1 MTQRSISLS
10 VAAFAIALAFA
21 PSASAQGYAVGTFQP
36 SERGSHW
43 FSQESL
49 DLRGNGRLA
58 LGVVGDY
65 AYRPLV
71 NHNGDGSVAQSI
83 VRNQMYAHFGASF
96 YFYDRLRLAVNVPLQ
111 VVSEG
116 RRGVLGGQ
124 VFEPPSDAAA
134 VGDLRIGADVRIL
147 GRYGDA
153 FTLAAGA
160 QLFAPSGSPAAF
172 SGDGEPR
179 IAPRVLVAGQK
190 KFITYAAKIGTTLRG
205 RDEAFGAGRIG
216 SDVFVGGAVGY
227 LGMNGKLV
235 VGPEIYAS
243 TVVSKGAAFKET
255 TTPVDLL
262 LGAHYDVVSGL
273 RAGAGAGVGLTRG
286 YGSPEAR
293 ALLALEWVPGEPE
306 REKPAAEDTAD
317 RDGDT
322 IPDCVDACSYVAGP
336 KSDDPAKN
344 GCPPADADRDG
355 IADDADACPLTPGVR
370 TEDAKANGC
379 PADGDHDGV
388 PDLLDACPK
397 EPGVRTDDA
406 KTSGCPAAK
415 PPADSDNDG
424 VADDKDACPNEPGK
438 PDADA
443 QKNGCPKA
451 FLKNDEIKITEQVKF
466 EKASAKI
473 SQGAPN
479 DEVLGA
485 VLDVLKAHPEVAML
499 RVEGHTDNAG
509 NAVANERLSTRRA
522 EAVVAW
528 LVAHGISKSQLTA
541 KGLGANKP
549 IDSNDTDSGRAN
561 NRRVEFHVEKG
572 APAGAA
578 EKKGGEK

>member
-1 MTQRSISLS
+1 MTTANSATS
-10 VAAFAIALAFA
+10 VSQAAKPAVAVRRRYVPAVTPRLKKLLFVVFALFALLGANSMYLVSVTALEWFTKQTYQDFFYQLMFGLHLVMGAAIILPVVIFGALHIRNAHNRPNRRAVRVGYVLFAAALLLLATGLVLTRIENVLEIKDATVRRVAYWLHVTLPLVCIWLFVIHRLAGPKIKWKVGAGWLGVAAAFAIGMVVVQ
-21 PSASAQGYAVGTFQP
+21 AQDP
-36 SERGSHW
+36 
-43 FSQESL
+43 
-49 DLRGNGRLA
+49 
-58 LGVVGDY
+58 
-65 AYRPLV
+65 
-71 NHNGDGSVAQSI
+71 
-83 VRNQMYAHFGASF
+83 
-96 YFYDRLRLAVNVPLQ
+96 
-111 VVSEG
+111 
-116 RRGVLGGQ
+116 RRW
-124 VFEPPSDAAA
+124 
-134 VGDLRIGADVRIL
+134 
-147 GRYGDA
+147 
-153 FTLAAGA
+153 
-160 QLFAPSGSPAAF
+160 
-172 SGDGEPR
+172 
-179 IAPRVLVAGQK
+179 
-190 KFITYAAKIGTTLRG
+190 
-205 RDEAFGAGRIG
+205 
-216 SDVFVGGAVGY
+216 
-227 LGMNGKLV
+227 N
-235 VGPEIYAS
+235 
-243 TVVSKGAAFKET
+243 
-255 TTPVDLL
+255 
-262 LGAHYDVVSGL
+262 
-273 RAGAGAGVGLTRG
+273 
-286 YGSPEAR
+286 
-293 ALLALEWVPGEPE
+293 
-306 REKPAAEDTAD
+306 
-317 RDGDT
+317 
-322 IPDCVDACSYVAGP
+322 VAGP

-344 GCPPADADRDG
+344 GCPPADADKDG

-370 TEDAKANGC
+370 TDDAKANGC
-379 PADGDHDGV
+379 PADGDQDGV